1 MSRVVTNL
9 LLYQLAWFACVM
21 GAAAQRPVWGYAAVA
36 AAIGWH
42 LWRAPRPGREALL
55 VLAATAVGAVFE
67 AVLVQLGWV
76 RMAPELLT
84 AGVLPLW
91 MVALWAAFATTF
103 NVSLRSLRD
112 RPGLVALLSLA
123 GAPLAYAAGARL
135 GAFAWQDAIA
145 GLGIIATGWAVML
158 PMLLGV
164 ARRFDGYA
172 AS

>member
-1 MSRVVTNL
+1 V
-9 LLYQLAWFACVM
+9 
-21 GAAAQRPVWGYAAVA
+21 
-36 AAIGWH
+36 
-42 LWRAPRPGREALL
+42 LL
-55 VLAATAVGAVFE
+55 VLAATVVGAVFE

-103 NVSLRSLRD
+103 NTSLRTLRG
-112 RPGLVALLSLA
+112 RPGIVALLALA

-135 GAFAWQDAIA
+135 GAFAWKDATAALGVIA
-145 GLGIIATGWAVML
+145 VGWALLL
-158 PMLLGV
+158 PALLVV

-172 AS
+172 AA